1 MKKKLYKKPASYVIQ
16 LNIKDQL
23 LDNKMGNHS
32 LPHVGESYEGDEQG
46 GCLMKRMAGVLSQN
60 HTVLGT
66 IKFETSKLKTIQ

>member
-46 GCLMKRMAGVLSQN
+46 AKRYRLPDEEDGW
-60 HTVLGT
+60 GT
-66 IKFETSKLKTIQ
+66 IPKSHSPWDD